1 MALATAKTMAAQVR
15 QPGGMTLETIEQ
27 VTADRAQAVKDRMAA
42 SRDRTAR
49 LKQTAEE
56 LQEAIKNRD
65 IDRVAILSADFKSAS
80 EGLNANT
87 KDLAEV
93 MMGLGQGF
101 KDIGIALEEVQ
112 QRSADEQKLVDDAN
126 ALLGQMEGRVLAANT
141 QLATAEK
148 SFDFLG
154 SRQRAITAANEAIA
168 IATRQRDDAKVGIT
182 TAEQLADQRMRDRL
196 QNMSLDQSL
205 SRLQS
210 ITQQVIQIA
219 SDRISEIEGNIVAIE
234 NGRIQTVEDLKSYTK
249 DIEEGDS
256 KIAAVKAA
264 IQNLQDQQREL
275 QENSSEW
282 TNIQGQIKEKQ
293 NELAQVEADRNKSFS
308 LAQDGQRFLEAYAV
322 QEASQRGLLQF
333 HQIWISTLETGVQQR
348 SVLYESHL
356 GVIRAAGD
364 QKAMGM
370 VDAVAVET
378 DERITSDAAKHLG
391 AIQNQMADKLSSMP
405 DQVRRMREITSAM
418 AEGKAAFDQKMDELR
433 TIFNK
438 NFDTPQGYDDSG
450 TYMPQSEPTAPS
462 QSAA

>member
-15 QPGGMTLETIEQ
+15 QPGGLTLETIEKT
-27 VTADRAQAVKDRMAA
+27 TADRAQAVRSRMD
-42 SRDRTAR
+42 SQKERTAR
-49 LKQTAEE
+49 LKQTAED
-56 LQEAIKNRD
+56 LQDALKSGD
-65 IDRVAILSADFKSAS
+65 IDRVKILSANFKSAS
-80 EGLNANT
+80 EDLDSNT
-87 KDLAEV
+87 KDLAQV

-112 QRSADEQKLVDDAN
+112 QRSADEQKLVDDAH
-126 ALLGQMEGRVLAANT
+126 ALLERMEGRVSAANT
-141 QLATAEK
+141 ELATAER

-154 SRQRAITAANEAIA
+154 SRQRAVTAANEAIA
-168 IATRQRDDAKVGIT
+168 SATRQRDDAKVGIT

-205 SRLQS
+205 QRLQS

-219 SDRISEIEGNIVAIE
+219 TERISEIETNIEAIE
-234 NGRIQTVEDLKSYTK
+234 AGRIQTVEDLKSYTK
-249 DIEEGDS
+249 EIEEGDS

-264 IQNLQDQQREL
+264 IQNLNDQQREL
-275 QENSSEW
+275 TENSSEW
-282 TNIQGQIKEKQ
+282 TALQGQIKEKQ
-293 NELAQVEADRNKSFS
+293 NELAQVEADRNKAFS

-378 DERITSDAAKHLG
+378 DERITNDAAKHLG
-391 AIQNQMADKLSSMP
+391 AIQNQMTDKLISMP

-418 AEGKAAFDQKMDELR
+418 AEGKAAFDQNMDKLR
-433 TIFNK
+433 AIFNQ
-438 NFDTPQGYDDSG
+438 NYDTPQGYDDSG
-450 TYMPQSEPTAPS
+450 SYMPPSEPTAPS